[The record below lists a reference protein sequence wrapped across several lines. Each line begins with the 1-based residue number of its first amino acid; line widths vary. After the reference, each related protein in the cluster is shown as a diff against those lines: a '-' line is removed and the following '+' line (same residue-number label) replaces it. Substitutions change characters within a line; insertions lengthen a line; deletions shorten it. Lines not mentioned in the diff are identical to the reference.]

1 MILEHI
7 AFARRIGLPYVY
19 LGYWIDG
26 SRKMAYKTRF
36 KPQERLGPDRW
47 ERIYFRPRRQPEDA
61 RSLARN
67 APSVN
72 FLRLIV
78 AASSASIF
86 WNM

>member
-1 MILEHI
+1 MVYSFYEPDEVDAGLGTYMILEHI

-47 ERIYFRPRRQPEDA
+47 ERI
-61 RSLARN
+61 
-67 APSVN
+67 
-72 FLRLIV
+72 
-78 AASSASIF
+78 SSDDDI
-86 WNM
+86 